1 MHNRGFIAVQCIYSA
16 NHSVYNHEIIVSTT
30 MHGCLVNVYAAEV
43 PSGYITL
50 LKTAHQGTQSDVT
63 DPVPENGYQ
72 ESFVTKY
79 QP

>member
-16 NHSVYNHEIIVSTT
+16 NHYEIIVSTT
-30 MHGCLVNVYAAEV
+30 MHGCLVNVHAEEV
-43 PSGYITL
+43 PSGYIML